1 MHFLH
6 KTRREARREII
17 STKLILQENIIQG
30 KVALDLGL
38 DKHFSDVLIW
48 HMMYDVYIGGDFMVR
63 TQIYLT
69 EEEKSA
75 LNSISIQ
82 VGKKQSE
89 LIREAVDEL
98 IARYSDSRRQ
108 EILDNTAGIWKDRD
122 DLPDFATLRRE
133 WDRSTF

>member
-1 MHFLH
+1 
-6 KTRREARREII
+6 
-17 STKLILQENIIQG
+17 
-30 KVALDLGL
+30 
-38 DKHFSDVLIW
+38 
-48 HMMYDVYIGGDFMVR
+48 MVR

-75 LNSISIQ
+75 LNSISLQ

-89 LIREAVDEL
+89 LIREALDEL

-122 DLPDFATLRRE
+122 DLPDFATLRGE
-133 WDRSTF
+133 WDRSIS

>member
-1 MHFLH
+1 
-6 KTRREARREII
+6 
-17 STKLILQENIIQG
+17 
-30 KVALDLGL
+30 
-38 DKHFSDVLIW
+38 
-48 HMMYDVYIGGDFMVR
+48 MYNVYIGGDFMVR

-75 LNSISIQ
+75 LNSISLQ

-122 DLPDFATLRRE
+122 DLPDFATLRGE
-133 WDRSTF
+133 WDRSIS

>member
-1 MHFLH
+1 
-6 KTRREARREII
+6 
-17 STKLILQENIIQG
+17 
-30 KVALDLGL
+30 
-38 DKHFSDVLIW
+38 
-48 HMMYDVYIGGDFMVR
+48 MVR

-75 LNSISIQ
+75 LNTISLQ

-98 IARYSDSRRQ
+98 ISRYSDSRRQ

-122 DLPDFATLRRE
+122 DLPDFVKLRRE
-133 WDRSTF
+133 WDRSTS